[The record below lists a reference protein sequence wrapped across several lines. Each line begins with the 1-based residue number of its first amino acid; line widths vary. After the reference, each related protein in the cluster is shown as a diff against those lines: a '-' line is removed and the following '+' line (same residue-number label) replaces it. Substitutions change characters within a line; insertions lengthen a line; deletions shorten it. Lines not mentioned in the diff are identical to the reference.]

1 MCNVFIHVAACS
13 LQSPK
18 DEQQN
23 KKKSINNENWNETPN
38 AIHSLNVIRSNT
50 MAAKLTDAS
59 NGQISMRQN
68 KRNKNTENILNS
80 FNAWQ

>member
-1 MCNVFIHVAACS
+1 MCNVFIHVAACT

-23 KKKSINNENWNETPN
+23 KKKSIKNENWNETPN

-59 NGQISMRQN
+59 NGQN